1 MQDHGR
7 SPSWVEAGGQRSE
20 VKGQRSEVRSQ
31 RSEVIGGRVI
41 DDPRSSILDPSS
53 SLPALLPTHHVT
65 HAPPLKSGR
74 VGLLAG
80 SGDFPIAFAK
90 AARQLGLSVFCVG
103 MDGMAADELAL
114 HCDEYHVIPLAK
126 VGRSIRTFRKGNIRQ
141 IVMAGKIEKV
151 VLVQPF
157 AFWRLLPDWRAL
169 HLWFCYAARNKKD
182 DTLLLAVIQEFE
194 RDNLTFA
201 SALDYCPELLVK
213 HGFLTR
219 RKPTPAQ
226 WKDIHFGWDL
236 AKEMGRLD
244 VGQSVM
250 VKDTAVL
257 AVEAIEGTDQCIRR
271 AGELCRRG
279 GFTVVKV
286 AKPQQDMRFDVPTI
300 GVQTLHT
307 MSQSGAKVLAVE
319 ADKTI
324 ILDQDE
330 IVRLA
335 DKLSI
340 AIVALHADEMQLRLT
355 G

>member
-1 MQDHGR
+1 
-7 SPSWVEAGGQRSE
+7 
-20 VKGQRSEVRSQ
+20 
-31 RSEVIGGRVI
+31 
-41 DDPRSSILDPSS
+41 
-53 SLPALLPTHHVT
+53 
-65 HAPPLKSGR
+65 

-80 SGDFPIAFAK
+80 SGYFPIAFAK
-90 AARQLGLSVFCVG
+90 AARQMGLSVFCVG
-103 MDGMAADELAL
+103 MSGMASEELPL
-114 HCDEYHVIPLAK
+114 HCDEYHDVPLAK
-126 VGRSIRTFRKGNIRQ
+126 VGRSIRTFRKANVRQ

-151 VLVQPF
+151 VLIQPF
-157 AFWRLLPDWRAL
+157 LLWRLLPDWRAL
-169 HLWFCYAARNKKD
+169 RLWFRYAAQNKKD
-182 DTLLLAVIQEFE
+182 DTILLAVIREFE

-226 WKDIHFGWDL
+226 WKDIHFGWEL

-244 VGQSVM
+244 IGQSVM

-271 AGELCRRG
+271 AGDLCRRG

-307 MSQSGAKVLAVE
+307 MCQSGAKVLAVE
-319 ADKTI
+319 SEKTI
-324 ILDQDE
+324 VLDQDE
-330 IVRLA
+330 VVHLA
-335 DKLSI
+335 DKLGI
-340 AIVALHADEMQLRLT
+340 AVVALNADEMQLRIA